1 MWYETYHAK
10 GRRENMFGKFIKE
23 RRIKK
28 GLTLREFCKLI
39 EVDASNWS
47 KIERGLLAPP
57 RSEYKLKKIAEI
69 LEIPVGSELWF
80 EMKDRAELDT
90 GNIPT
95 DIRSDKELIG
105 HLPMFFRTI
114 RSEKPSGEDLDNLI
128 ELIRK
133 GGR

>member
-1 MWYETYHAK
+1 
-10 GRRENMFGKFIKE
+10 MFGKFIKE

-57 RSEYKLKKIAEI
+57 KSDDKLKKVAEV
-69 LEIPVGSELWF
+69 LEIPVGSELWI
-80 EMKDRAELDT
+80 EMKDKAEIDV
-90 GNIPT
+90 GNIPK
-95 DIRSDKELIG
+95 DIRSDEELIG
-105 HLPMFFRTI
+105 YLPMFFRTI

-133 GGR
+133 RGR

>member
-1 MWYETYHAK
+1 
-10 GRRENMFGKFIKE
+10 MFGNFIKE

-69 LEIPVGSELWF
+69 LEIPVGSDLWF
-80 EMKDRAELDT
+80 EMKDRAELDI

-114 RSEKPSGEDLDNLI
+114 RSEKPSAEDLDNLI
-128 ELIRK
+128 EMIRK
-133 GGR
+133 GGK

>member
-1 MWYETYHAK
+1 
-10 GRRENMFGKFIKE
+10 MFGKFIKE
-23 RRIKK
+23 RRIEK

-57 RSEYKLKKIAEI
+57 KSEYKMKQIAEV

-90 GNIPT
+90 GSIPK

-114 RSEKPSGEDLDNLI
+114 RSEKPSAEDLDNLI
-128 ELIRK
+128 EMIRK
-133 GGR
+133 GGK